1 MYRWLKKWECDCEQ
15 TFCRLRKKECDCE
28 QTRVCLKFSTNK
40 IFLISLQTID
50 MQFLQIEKQLIL
62 VTEKT
67 TMLPILDEYHLYL
80 KFEKA
85 LSNNT
90 IEAYESDLLKLSAYL
105 ADAHQTLEAA
115 STAILRDFII
125 EISALG
131 IHPRS
136 QARILSSIKSFYH
149 FLIYKNHRSEDPTE
163 LLESPKIGLRL
174 PEVLSVQEIDDI
186 VNAIDLS
193 KPEGQ
198 RNKAIIEVLYGSGLR
213 VSELI
218 GLQLSKLYLEE
229 GYMLV
234 EGKGSK
240 QRLVPMSP
248 QAMTQIEF
256 WKTDRN
262 RLPIKK
268 GHEDFLFLNRRG
280 AKLTRAMIFTIV
292 KELALLA
299 GIRKTVSPHTFRH
312 SFATHLLENG
322 ANLRAIQQLLGHE
335 SITTTE
341 LYTHIDV
348 HFLRQT
354 VMECHPLYRRR
365 KELAEQK
372 QK

>member
-1 MYRWLKKWECDCEQ
+1 
-15 TFCRLRKKECDCE
+15 
-28 QTRVCLKFSTNK
+28 
-40 IFLISLQTID
+40 
-50 MQFLQIEKQLIL
+50 
-62 VTEKT
+62 
-67 TMLPILDEYHLYL
+67 MLPILDEYHLYL
-80 KFEKA
+80 KLEKA

-90 IEAYESDLLKLSAYL
+90 IEAYESDLFKLSSYL
-105 ADAHQTLEAA
+105 SDAKIILQEA
-115 STAILRDFII
+115 TAEILRDFII
-125 EISALG
+125 EISSLG

-149 FLIYKNHRSEDPTE
+149 FLIYKNILEKDPTE

-174 PEVLSVQEIDDI
+174 PEVLSIEEIDKI
-186 VNAIDLS
+186 VNSIDLS
-193 KPEGQ
+193 KQEGQ

-218 GLQLSKLYLEE
+218 GLQLSKLYVDE

-240 QRLVPMSP
+240 QRLVPLSP
-248 QAMTQIEF
+248 QSIKQIGL
-256 WKTDRN
+256 WKIDRN
-262 RLPIKK
+262 ALNIKK
-268 GHEDFLFLNRRG
+268 GHEDKLFLNRRG
-280 AKLTRAMIFTIV
+280 STLTRAMIFTII
-292 KELALLA
+292 KELTILA
-299 GIRKTVSPHTFRH
+299 GIRKNVSPHTFRH

-354 VMECHPLYRRR
+354 IIECHPMNKRDVSI
-365 KELAEQK
+365 
-372 QK
+372 

>member
-1 MYRWLKKWECDCEQ
+1 
-15 TFCRLRKKECDCE
+15 
-28 QTRVCLKFSTNK
+28 
-40 IFLISLQTID
+40 
-50 MQFLQIEKQLIL
+50 
-62 VTEKT
+62 
-67 TMLPILDEYHLYL
+67 MLPIPDEYHLYL
-80 KFEKA
+80 KLEKA
-85 LSNNT
+85 LSANT
-90 IEAYESDLLKLSAYL
+90 IDAYERDLQKLTVYL
-105 ADAHQTLEAA
+105 SEAHVKPEEA
-115 STAILRDFII
+115 TTEILRDFII
-125 EISALG
+125 EISSLG

-149 FLIYKNHRSEDPTE
+149 FLIYKDVIDNDPTE
-163 LLESPKIGLRL
+163 LLESPKTGLRL
-174 PEVLSVQEIDDI
+174 PEVLSLKEIDDI
-186 VNAIDLS
+186 VLAIDLS

-218 GLQLSKLYLEE
+218 GLQLSKLYMDE

-248 QAMTQIEF
+248 QAMKQIEL

-262 RLPIKK
+262 SLDIKK
-268 GHEDFLFLNRRG
+268 GNEDCLFLNRRG
-280 AKLTRAMIFTIV
+280 SKLTRDMIFTIV

-299 GIRKTVSPHTFRH
+299 GIRKNVSPHTFRH

-341 LYTHIDV
+341 IYTHIDV

-354 VMECHPLYRRR
+354 VLECHPFYRDSNKSR
-365 KELAEQK
+365 E
-372 QK
+372 

>member
-1 MYRWLKKWECDCEQ
+1 
-15 TFCRLRKKECDCE
+15 
-28 QTRVCLKFSTNK
+28 
-40 IFLISLQTID
+40 
-50 MQFLQIEKQLIL
+50 
-62 VTEKT
+62 
-67 TMLPILDEYHLYL
+67 MLPILDEYHLYL
-80 KFEKA
+80 KLEKA

-90 IEAYESDLLKLSAYL
+90 IEAYESDLFKLSSYL
-105 ADAHQTLEAA
+105 SDAKIILQEA
-115 STAILRDFII
+115 TTEILRDFII
-125 EISALG
+125 EISSLG

-149 FLIYKNHRSEDPTE
+149 FLIYKNILEKDPTE

-174 PEVLSVQEIDDI
+174 PEVLSIEEINKI

-193 KPEGQ
+193 KQEGQ

-218 GLQLSKLYLEE
+218 GLQLSKLYVDE

-240 QRLVPMSP
+240 QRLVPLSP
-248 QAMTQIEF
+248 QSIKQIGL
-256 WKTDRN
+256 WKIDRN
-262 RLPIKK
+262 ALNIKK
-268 GHEDFLFLNRRG
+268 GHEDKLFLNRRG
-280 AKLTRAMIFTIV
+280 STLTRAMIFTIV
-292 KELALLA
+292 KELTILA
-299 GIRKTVSPHTFRH
+299 GIRKNVSPHTFRH

-354 VMECHPLYRRR
+354 IIECHPMNKRDVSI
-365 KELAEQK
+365 
-372 QK
+372 

>member
-1 MYRWLKKWECDCEQ
+1 
-15 TFCRLRKKECDCE
+15 
-28 QTRVCLKFSTNK
+28 
-40 IFLISLQTID
+40 
-50 MQFLQIEKQLIL
+50 
-62 VTEKT
+62 
-67 TMLPILDEYHLYL
+67 MLPILDEYHLYL
-80 KFEKA
+80 KLEKA

-90 IEAYESDLLKLSAYL
+90 IEAYESDLLKLSGYL
-105 ADAHQTLEAA
+105 SEAHISLESAR
-115 STAILRDFII
+115 TEHLRDFII
-125 EISALG
+125 EISILG

-149 FLIYKNHRSEDPTE
+149 FLIYKNILTDDPTQ

-174 PEVLSVQEIDDI
+174 PVVLSVKEIDDI
-186 VNAIDLS
+186 VQCIDLS

-218 GLQLSKLYLEE
+218 GLQLSKLYIEE

-240 QRLVPMSP
+240 QRLVPLSP
-248 QAMTQIEF
+248 QSIKQIGL
-256 WKTDRN
+256 WKIDRN
-262 RLPIKK
+262 AMNIKK
-268 GHEDFLFLNRRG
+268 GNEDILFLNRRG
-280 AKLTRAMIFTIV
+280 SKLTRAMIFTIV
-292 KELALLA
+292 KDLAMLA
-299 GIRKTVSPHTFRH
+299 GIHKNVSPHTFRH

-354 VMECHPLYRRR
+354 IMEFHPMN
-365 KELAEQK
+365 KGK
-372 QK
+372 NTDK